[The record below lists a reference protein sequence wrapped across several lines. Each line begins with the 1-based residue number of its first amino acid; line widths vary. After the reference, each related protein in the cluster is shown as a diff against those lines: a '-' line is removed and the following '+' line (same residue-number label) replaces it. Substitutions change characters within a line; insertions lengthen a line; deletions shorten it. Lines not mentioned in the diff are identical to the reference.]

1 MELLALLVIIAIVYR
16 VSEDKKKESAGE
28 RRQVKATAPQKRSS
42 ARQSKSR
49 QSRSK
54 SEQSLV
60 DSVYKRIEEI
70 NRNVENNS
78 LIDNNEKANIRSQ
91 TDRIANKVNV
101 LLGRV
106 NRTRRAKKLVANQ
119 EMVADLDKV
128 EARLQTDIQ
137 SLSDLL
143 DRLLISV
150 IDLEMD
156 GAKSKTDRLINDL
169 EESNDKLQ
177 DISDSFDDLRH
188 GSDEFSDYLSDFD
201 DFEASAS

>member
-1 MELLALLVIIAIVYR
+1 MELLALLIIITVVYR
-16 VSEDKKKESAGE
+16 ISEDKKKESAGE
-28 RRQVKATAPQKRSS
+28 TRQVRAKAPSKNASSRQK
-42 ARQSKSR
+42 KPR

-54 SEQSLV
+54 DEQSLV
-60 DSVYKRIEEI
+60 NSVHKRIEEI

-78 LIDNNEKANIRSQ
+78 LIDNNEKATIRSQ
-91 TDRIANKVNV
+91 TDRIANKINV

-119 EMVADLDKV
+119 EMVADLDNV
-128 EARLQTDIQ
+128 ETQLQTDIQ

-156 GAKSKTDRLINDL
+156 AGKSKTNRLVHEL
-169 EESNDKLQ
+169 SESNQKLQ
-177 DISDSFDDLRH
+177 DISDSFEELRH
-188 GSDEFSDYLSDFD
+188 DSDEFSDYLSDFD
-201 DFEASAS
+201 DFESSAS